1 MNKMVFPSFADAPN
15 PAVQPRP
22 ARIVDFARCMS
33 EAAGAVRLL
42 NRQKFDIVISD
53 PQLGDQCGP
62 ILDAVGLSASNRT
75 AVTFAING
83 SDADASAT
91 FRRRTGFVFGKLSSC
106 FLPHLTRCPV
116 PYRDTLPCPSVVV
129 SENTI
134 VRKRL

>member
-1 MNKMVFPSFADAPN
+1 MNKMVSPSFADAPN

-42 NRQKFDIVISD
+42 DRQKFDIVISD

-91 FRRRTGFVFGKLSSC
+91 FRRRTGFVFGRPLSPQSI
-106 FLPHLTRCPV
+106 RI
-116 PYRDTLPCPSVVV
+116 TL
-129 SENTI
+129 
-134 VRKRL
+134 RLAYGLILRERRRYF